1 MPKSAVI
8 LTDLQITYLI
18 ELFENDSINDKRI
31 EIPLRFNIKFSSKY
45 SYNCLQ
51 IYYLKNGYNKSSNT
65 KRKLNIFLIAP
76 LLMNQGVLIFKL
88 FELDHFMV
96 FLF

>member
-31 EIPLRFNIKFSSKY
+31 EILLRFNI
-45 SYNCLQ
+45 
-51 IYYLKNGYNKSSNT
+51 
-65 KRKLNIFLIAP
+65 
-76 LLMNQGVLIFKL
+76 
-88 FELDHFMV
+88 
-96 FLF
+96 